1 MRERKRERER
11 ERETGINERVDVR
24 TVLFNRLAEVDNF
37 HDEHRPPSPEQVGDD
52 DDGDEEE
59 DQDEDQHPEHPRP
72 PVTGALH
79 TLLLGDT

>member
-1 MRERKRERER
+1 M
-11 ERETGINERVDVR
+11 
-24 TVLFNRLAEVDNF
+24 DNF

-79 TLLLGDT
+79 ALLLGDT